1 MNFQVVCMWFGFYFK
16 EDTLLNMNEKL
27 KVLDS
32 GLEEFQQ
39 ERA

>member
-1 MNFQVVCMWFGFYFK
+1 MWFGFYFK

-32 GLEEFQQ
+32 GLEEF
-39 ERA
+39 